1 MVTFCYFC
9 TLSTIYF
16 KYTQLLCYY
25 LSSKTDKIRI
35 SIILHN
41 WYLGRILLLNIH
53 FLQFLPRFFGNWY
66 DFDVHR
72 LHKIGDYTKRW
83 MSYLGDHQS
92 MRYSLSKKKSMIYH
106 SIFLWCGGYAN
117 TEPRADYRCSPR
129 VMVAM
134 MYPYSLNK

>member
-41 WYLGRILLLNIH
+41 WYLGRISLLNIH

-66 DFDVHR
+66 NFDVHR

-92 MRYSLSKKKSMIYH
+92 TSCRKRNQWSIILSFS
-106 SIFLWCGGYAN
+106 GA
-117 TEPRADYRCSPR
+117 
-129 VMVAM
+129 VAM
-134 MYPYSLNK
+134 PILSPVRIIDVLPEWWLQWCIRIL